1 MEKLIKS
8 LGEPVEGNEY
18 IIKHING
25 EWWIEHKEVG
35 SGEPLKQW
43 LETNLTPVERTPIE
57 MSDIKQMMGAMDDAH
72 NEIKVGDKC
81 RVVDSWYGHIF
92 DIGEEIIVERVD
104 EEDPVLPYYCS
115 NGIAEKWVS
124 SKEIEKL

>member
-8 LGEPVEGNEY
+8 LGEPIEGNEY
-18 IIKHING
+18 IIKPVKC

-43 LETNLTPVERTPIE
+43 LETHLTPVESP
-57 MSDIKQMMGAMDDAH
+57 
-72 NEIKVGDKC
+72 EIKVGDKC
-81 RVVDSWYGHIF
+81 RVVDSWYGHKF

>member
-72 NEIKVGDKC
+72 KELKVGDKC
-81 RVVDSWYGHIF
+81 RVVASNAHEF
-92 DIGEEIIVERVD
+92 DDGEKVVIQEITFS
-104 EEDPVLPYYCS
+104 EDGDIYRCS
-115 NGIAEKWVS
+115 NGKHTQCLIIE
-124 SKEIEKL
+124 ELEKL